1 MWISRELG
9 WVFLNCTEIIDCI
22 SIILIMGGE
31 GGGGWGVGGGFG
43 TLKVIRKFETDKI
56 SPSTF
61 QLLKHSLLV
70 EKSYGWA
77 E

>member
-1 MWISRELG
+1 MSDFRPL
-9 WVFLNCTEIIDCI
+9 
-22 SIILIMGGE
+22 
-31 GGGGWGVGGGFG
+31 WGVGWGGFG
-43 TLKVIRKFETDKI
+43 TLKMIRKFETDKI